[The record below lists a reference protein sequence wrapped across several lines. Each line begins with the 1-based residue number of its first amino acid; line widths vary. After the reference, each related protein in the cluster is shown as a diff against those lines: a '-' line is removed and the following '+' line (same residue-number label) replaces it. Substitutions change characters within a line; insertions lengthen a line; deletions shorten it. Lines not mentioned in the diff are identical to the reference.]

1 MSGRWSFYLAIEGH
15 STFGD
20 PIDEVLEGLNK
31 LMQAIF
37 RMGRYCCPQH
47 PDQLF
52 VLQCGDGFLVASEF
66 HEESLERCATIAVA
80 IMQHIASGGRWSR
93 GAITEGELAD
103 IQDSF
108 PQEVRDCFV
117 EDHTYSMHMGLMT
130 TSPVMGTALTQA
142 LALDRVAPQ
151 GPLLFIRQPMVP
163 RLGDA
168 VPVVPINALGL
179 ASIDWVHM
187 RTPLLATLRRK
198 ASLEWQEAG
207 VLERQLDDYCR
218 TQAVPDDWTRN
229 VHGLLHIPSGA
240 GQPGH

>member
-15 STFGD
+15 STFGK
-20 PIDEVLEGLNK
+20 PIEDVLEAQNQ

-37 RMGRYCCPQH
+37 RVGRYCYPQH

-80 IMQHIASGGRWSR
+80 VMQHIASGGRWCR
-93 GAITEGELAD
+93 GAITEGELSD
-103 IQDSF
+103 IQDSY

-142 LALDRVAPQ
+142 LALDRIGPQ
-151 GPLLFIRQPMVP
+151 GPLLFIRQPMTP
-163 RLGDA
+163 RLGAA
-168 VPVVPINALGL
+168 VPVVEMKACGL
-179 ASIDWVHM
+179 TSIDWVHM
-187 RTPLLATLRRK
+187 RTPLLSELRRK
-198 ASLEWQEAG
+198 ATLEWQDAE
-207 VLERQLDDYCR
+207 VLESQLDNYCR
-218 TQAVPDDWTRN
+218 THAVPEDWARN
-229 VHGLLHIPSGA
+229 VHQLLHIPSA
-240 GQPGH
+240 HHQATD